1 MRYFQSIGFLCNY
14 LQAQIIGSRY
24 AVRLLRNTEQIF
36 FKHVGL
42 RSMSSLQ
49 QSNKIFPKYLP
60 SAIGSLSFPSWSV
73 VNQWNISIKS
83 ERFYSKGKGDK
94 SKSFK
99 FLLSSLV

>member
-14 LQAQIIGSRY
+14 LHAQIIGSRY

-49 QSNKIFPKYLP
+49 QSKIFPKYLP